1 MGWAETILL
10 MRCGFGGKISMAG
23 PQPHAVDPSFILKN
37 SYLFPV
43 FMAKNQ

>member
-1 MGWAETILL
+1 MK
-10 MRCGFGGKISMAG
+10 GGLFSSYSDENPFTG